1 MFVLL
6 VNLESL
12 LRLLSA
18 ERKPQLQLTALVESF
33 QRMSGGNY
41 NRRHLA
47 LALTTGLIAAPVLSW
62 VWNRWKKYVRKFILK
77 NEPQT
82 LFDEEICDTQDFVQ
96 EDDDSSRWTSLGF
109 EEPLVIAMVGLPA
122 RGKSYISKMLMVLP
136 NLTFP
141 LHSLILIVSS

>member
-1 MFVLL
+1 
-6 VNLESL
+6 
-12 LRLLSA
+12 
-18 ERKPQLQLTALVESF
+18 
-33 QRMSGGNY
+33 MSSGNY

-62 VWNRWKKYVRKFILK
+62 VWNRWKKYVRQFLK

-82 LFDEEICDTQDFVQ
+82 LFDEEIYDTQDFVQ
-96 EDDDSSRWTSLGF
+96 EDDDSSKSWTSLGF

-136 NLTFP
+136 YSITTIPYPYLSTIPNPNLA
-141 LHSLILIVSS
+141 